1 MNILEERNQTYEH
14 KYAEIFKKIKEYDRI
29 AIFRHDHPDYDALGS
44 QMAFVHF
51 IKDNFPNKSV
61 IYTGD
66 DHVTLTGQCF
76 PKMEI
81 IDDAWFNHPF
91 LAIVLDLSNLDR
103 ICDER
108 AKKADYLIKIDHH
121 PDVEPFG
128 DLSIVDESMSAAG
141 ELIANLFFSYPKKY
155 KVGVECAE
163 NLYKAIVGDSGRF
176 LYESTTT
183 HTFYIAQKILEC
195 GIQISK
201 VYAEM
206 YNQKLEDLEVTGY
219 VLRHYSITPNGV
231 AYYILDDETLKRFNL
246 PAIRGKENVNLFA
259 HLDGINAW
267 LSVTEDVK
275 KGNWRVSLRSS
286 GIDISHIA
294 EKYNGGGHAQ
304 ASGLKL
310 KNLDE
315 LKDLLADLDKLFEK
329 KDS

>member
-1 MNILEERNQTYEH
+1 MNLLEERNQTYEH
-14 KYAEIFKKIKEYDRI
+14 KYSEILQKIKEYDRI
-29 AIFRHDHPDYDALGS
+29 AIFRHDHPDYDALGC

-51 IKDNFPNKSV
+51 LKDNFPQKSV
-61 IYTGD
+61 IYVGD

-76 PKMEI
+76 PKMEDI
-81 IDDAWFNHPF
+81 PNAWFDHPF
-91 LAIVLDLSNLDR
+91 LGIILDLSNLDR

-108 AKKADYLIKIDHH
+108 AKKADCLIKIDHH

-128 DLSIVDESMSAAG
+128 DISIVDESMAAAG
-141 ELIANLFFSYPKKY
+141 ELLANMFFSLPKKY
-155 KVGVECAE
+155 KVGKECASY
-163 NLYKAIVGDSGRF
+163 LYKAIVGDSGRF
-176 LYESTTT
+176 LYDSTTE
-183 HTFYIAQKILEC
+183 HTFYIAQRLLAC
-195 GIQISK
+195 GINISE

-219 VLRHYSITPNGV
+219 VLRHYSITPHGV

-246 PAIRGKENVNLFA
+246 PAIRGKDNVNLFA

-315 LKDLLADLDKLFEK
+315 LKDLLADLDKLFE
-329 KDS
+329 

>member
-14 KYAEIFKKIKEYDRI
+14 KYGEVLKKIKEYDRI

-51 IKDNFPNKSV
+51 IKDNFPDKSV
-61 IYTGD
+61 IYVGD
-66 DHVTLTGQCF
+66 NHVTLTGQCF
-76 PKMEI
+76 VKMEEI
-81 IDDAWFNHPF
+81 PDEWFNHPF
-91 LAIVLDLSNLDR
+91 LGIVLDLSNLDR

-121 PDVEPFG
+121 PEVEPFG

-141 ELIANLFFSYPKKY
+141 ELIANLFFSLPKKY
-155 KVGVECAE
+155 KVGKECAT

-176 LYESTTT
+176 LYGSTTT
-183 HTFYIAQKILEC
+183 HTFYIAQLLLEC
-195 GIQISK
+195 GINITEI
-201 VYAEM
+201 YADM

-219 VLRHYSITPNGV
+219 ILRHYQITPHGV
-231 AYYILDDETLKRFNL
+231 AYYVLDDATLKRFNL
-246 PAIRGKENVNLFA
+246 PAIRGKDNVNLFA

-275 KGNWRVSLRSS
+275 KGNWRVSLRS
-286 GIDISHIA
+286 GGVDISHIA

-315 LKDLLADLDKLFEK
+315 LKNLLDDLDVMFK
-329 KDS
+329 

>member
-1 MNILEERNQTYEH
+1 MNILEERNQTYED
-14 KYAEIFKKIKEYDRI
+14 KFETIVKKIKEYDRI
-29 AIFRHDHPDYDALGS
+29 AVFRHDHPDYDALGC

-51 IKDNFPNKSV
+51 IKDNFPSKSV
-61 IYTGD
+61 VYVGD
-66 DHVTLTGQCF
+66 DHVTLTGRCF

-81 IDDAWFNHPF
+81 IEDTWFNHPF

-108 AKKADYLIKIDHH
+108 ASKADCMIKIDHH
-121 PDVEPFG
+121 PEVEPYG
-128 DLSIVDESMSAAG
+128 DIAVVDESMAAAA
-141 ELIANLFFSYPKKY
+141 ELLANMFLSFPKKY
-155 KVGVECAE
+155 KIGKECASY
-163 NLYKAIVGDSGRF
+163 LYKGIVGDSGRF
-176 LYESTTT
+176 LYASTTV
-183 HTFYIAQKILEC
+183 HTFYVCERLLEC
-195 GIQISK
+195 GINISEI
-201 VYAEM
+201 YAEM

-219 VLRHYSITPNGV
+219 ILRHYQITPHGV
-231 AYYILDDETLKRFNL
+231 AYYVLDDATLKRFNL
-246 PAIRGKENVNLFA
+246 PAIRGKDNVNLFA

-275 KGNWRVSLRSS
+275 KGNWRVSLRSG

-315 LKDLLADLDKLFEK
+315 LKELLADLDKLFE
-329 KDS
+329 